1 MNSALHIK
9 TQVLEGNKIE
19 IKDKNL
25 VVGETVEIFVV
36 LPEQKKKSVSNI
48 LETIEK
54 IRNHRSCFKTPE
66 EVDQY
71 LRQER
76 DSWD

>member
-1 MNSALHIK
+1 MNSALHLK
-9 TQVLEGNKIE
+9 TEVLEGNKIE
-19 IKDKNL
+19 IKDDNL
-25 VVGETVEIFVV
+25 VVGETVEIFVI
-36 LPEQKKKSVSNI
+36 LPEKQEKSTRNI
-48 LETIEK
+48 LQTIET